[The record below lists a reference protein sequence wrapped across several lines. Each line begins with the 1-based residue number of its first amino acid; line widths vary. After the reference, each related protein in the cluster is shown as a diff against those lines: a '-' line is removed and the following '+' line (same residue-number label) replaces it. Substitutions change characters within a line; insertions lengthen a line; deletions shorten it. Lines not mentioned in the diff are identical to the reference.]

1 MAMTAR
7 RKILVVEDQSEV
19 RDIAVAAL
27 HDANYLVLE
36 AASGE
41 SALPFL
47 SAASDIDLLFTDIV
61 MPGELDGFDLARQAR
76 SLRPALRIL
85 FTSGYAVELS
95 SEAMAE
101 GAFLRKSYRPVQLCE
116 EVARLLSA
124 A

>member
-1 MAMTAR
+1 MTANTQG
-7 RKILVVEDQSEV
+7 KILVVEDQSEV
-19 RDIAVAAL
+19 RDIAVSAL

-36 AASGE
+36 AANAE
-41 SALPFL
+41 AALPLL
-47 SAASDIDLLFTDIV
+47 SGMTDIDLLFTDIV

-76 SLRPALRIL
+76 RLRPTLRIL

-95 SEAMAE
+95 NEAMAQ
-101 GAFLRKSYRPVQLCE
+101 GAFLRKPYRPVQLCE